1 MEGDATGIAHL
12 MLGVAH
18 AHGQLTRGGG
28 GHHDGD
34 QGEGQVYDRVWDGGV
49 AEEGHR
55 RGGGALAKV
64 KDGYGG
70 ARPRRS
76 YWKRKTMVPDGLV
89 QKRILQFTGIVGQN
103 SGGGGI
109 SVFGGQPGN
118 GKRKWD
124 GL

>member
-1 MEGDATGIAHL
+1 MPMDRLLEVVEAITME
-12 MLGVAH
+12 
-18 AHGQLTRGGG
+18 TRETAKFMTEFGL
-28 GHHDGD
+28 
-34 QGEGQVYDRVWDGGV
+34 GEGHQ
-49 AEEGHR
+49 

-70 ARPRRS
+70 ARPKRS
-76 YWKRKTMVPDGLV
+76 YWKWKRKTMVPDGLV

-109 SVFGGQPGN
+109 SVFGGQPGS